1 MLGIDPEFGA
11 SVLRLWVAAGSAILL
26 ILFCALALFQPQLRV
41 ASSPA
46 RRTGFVLAG
55 AVLGGV
61 IASAF
66 LDRGLWGS
74 GNADRHAFEIRAQQL
89 NALAL
94 APGSPLACLD
104 ALAGETVET
113 ACEKALFVSPAS
125 VAAASSYVAAQ
136 LTLLSSVATYA
147 QRRGADIEEVLAPLR
162 RSLETDRFGFVAHV
176 LAVRDSCTGQSCK
189 TLALFRDAN
198 RVRANLNA
206 ATIDRYLERYAALW
220 SAGSDGPVAEGAQ
233 AQPAATASTNGQ
245 GARKVVNIDF
255 PSAASIPAVS
265 IMNPEPSGPVLPGVA
280 AAAAA
285 NPNPLAAGSPS
296 PRHAR
301 KQTASP
307 AAATPVAGQ
316 SATSTAVEPIWPEP
330 VPTPP
335 AGLAPQAASAPAVAA
350 PVQLTPP
357 LPNASAGTSA
367 RTQ

>member
-26 ILFCALALFQPQLRV
+26 ILFCVLALFQPQLRI

-55 AVLGGV
+55 AILGGV
-61 IASAF
+61 IAWGF
-66 LDRGLWGS
+66 LDRDLWGG
-74 GNADRHAFEIRAQQL
+74 GNAERRAFEVRAQQL
-89 NALAL
+89 NALAV
-94 APGSPLACLD
+94 APGSPLACLH
-104 ALAGETVET
+104 ALAGEAVET
-113 ACEKALFVSPAS
+113 ACEKALFGSPAS

-136 LTLLSSVATYA
+136 LTLFSSVATFA
-147 QRRGADIEEVLAPLR
+147 RRGSADLEDVLAPLR

-176 LAVRDSCTGQSCK
+176 LAIRDGCTGQSCK

-198 RVRANLNA
+198 RLRTNLSA
-206 ATIDRYLERYAALW
+206 ETLARYVERYAALW
-220 SAGSDGPVAEGAQ
+220 SAGSEGPVAEGTQ
-233 AQPAATASTNGQ
+233 AQPTATASTNGQ

-285 NPNPLAAGSPS
+285 NPNPPAPGSSS
-296 PRHAR
+296 PRHPR
-301 KQTASP
+301 KQTARP
-307 AAATPVAGQ
+307 AAATITGQ
-316 SATSTAVEPIWPEP
+316 SATPAAVEPIWPEP
-330 VPTPP
+330 MPAPP
-335 AGLAPQAASAPAVAA
+335 SGPAPQAASAPAAAA

-357 LPNASAGTSA
+357 PPNASAGTAA

>member
-1 MLGIDPEFGA
+1 MLGIDPEFGV

-26 ILFCALALFQPQLRV
+26 ILFCVLALFQPQLRL

-46 RRTGFVLAG
+46 WRVGFVLAG

-61 IASAF
+61 IAWGF
-66 LDRGLWGS
+66 LDRGLWG
-74 GNADRHAFEIRAQQL
+74 GAERRAFEIRAQQL
-89 NALAL
+89 NAPAL

-104 ALAGETVET
+104 ALAGEAVES
-113 ACEKALFVSPAS
+113 ACEKALLNSPAS

-136 LTLLSSVATYA
+136 LALFSNAATYA
-147 QRRGADIEEVLAPLR
+147 QRRGADMEDVLAPLR

-176 LAVRDSCTGQSCK
+176 LAIRDGCTSRNCK

-198 RVRANLNA
+198 RVRTNLSTDMLN
-206 ATIDRYLERYAALW
+206 RYVEHYAALW
-220 SAGSDGPVAEGAQ
+220 GAPSDAPVAENAQ

-285 NPNPLAAGSPS
+285 NPNPPAAGSPS

-307 AAATPVAGQ
+307 AAATMTGQ
-316 SATSTAVEPIWPEP
+316 SATSAAVEPIWPEP
-330 VPTPP
+330 MPAAPP
-335 AGLAPQAASAPAVAA
+335 GSAPQAASAPAAAA
-350 PVQLTPP
+350 PVQLAPP
-357 LPNASAGTSA
+357 PPNASAGTAA